1 LTLKN
6 TDNEYIIAVVNKQMI
21 DGHTEEISETACGSF
36 YEKNDKQYILYKI
49 ESDGDRI
56 SVMIKID
63 NDAVIIKRSGSV
75 QSSMEYR
82 IGGKRSFLYRLPY
95 GEIEMELETQQIISS
110 LTPQGGKVKLVYTLS
125 MQGEEYYNDT
135 EITVKR

>member
-1 LTLKN
+1 MTLKN

-21 DGHTEEISETACGSF
+21 DGHTEEISETACGRF

-63 NDAVIIKRSGSV
+63 NDTVIIKRSGSV

>member
-1 LTLKN
+1 MTLKN
-6 TDNEYIIAVVNKQMI
+6 TDNEYIITVVNKQTI

-36 YEKNDKQYILYKI
+36 YKKNDKQYILYKI

>member
-1 LTLKN
+1 MTLKN
-6 TDNEYIIAVVNKQMI
+6 TDNEYIITVVNKQTI
-21 DGHTEEISETACGSF
+21 DGHTVEISETACGSF